1 MSRTE
6 DEDWGKAWDLFGPKL
21 VVVLNLVLE
30 SKALDKL
37 GSSAVQGE
45 FYANETKV
53 KPWRPQKIAI
63 INFATISHYKF
74 N

>member
-1 MSRTE
+1 MCRTE
-6 DEDWGKAWDLFGPKL
+6 DEDWGKVWDLLGPKL

-30 SKALDKL
+30 SKALNKL

-45 FYANETKV
+45 FYANEKKV
-53 KPWRPQKIAI
+53 KPWRPQKIAAT
-63 INFATISHYKF
+63 NFATISHYKF

>member
-1 MSRTE
+1 MSTTE
-6 DEDWGKAWDLFGPKL
+6 DQDWGKAWDFFRPKL

-37 GSSAVQGE
+37 GSSVVQGE

-53 KPWRPQKIAI
+53 EPWRPQKIAI